1 MSPKPTHADDCGRML
16 RILSEAPTAGLTMD
30 EIQEVTVRT
39 GETWSLDTIN
49 RVLVAIQPQIAV
61 EKVRVRGKKLT
72 KYSLKL
78 GR

>member
-1 MSPKPTHADDCGRML
+1 MSPKPSHADDCERML
-16 RILSEAPTAGLTMD
+16 RILSDAPSGGLTMD
-30 EIQEVTVRT
+30 EIQSVTQAGEV
-39 GETWSLDTIN
+39 WSLSTIN
-49 RVLVAIQPQIAV
+49 DVLCAIRPQIAV